1 MGSKNS
7 VEDKKKEGRKDKA
20 MWGEKR
26 VRGRVGE
33 REGGIEEER
42 EGEERERKREREEES
57 HREREK
63 EREREGEGEREAER
77 RRE

>member
-42 EGEERERKREREEES
+42 EVEERER
-57 HREREK
+57 
-63 EREREGEGEREAER
+63 
-77 RRE
+77 